1 MKTLLEL
8 NSKWYWRFIKVI
20 WFLFYILIF
29 IWSSIVISYYFSHYN
44 PDKLENAK
52 NIIITNA
59 KITEQLEKIQK
70 ELPWKD
76 LKLADL
82 KKIIKSE
89 YLNNINSIAINYVM
103 IKNLWKN
110 LNQIQVC
117 WIDRSLWCS
126 WDPVWTYIIDSIN
139 DEKNNFIITIAND
152 TYFEAKNTFDEY
164 YNIENKAISWIND
177 LINKESNRSW
187 SSFYDF
193 DNKYWTN
200 INNIIGE
207 EYEYRSLLDYIKIIS
222 SILWVL
228 LWIFVFNF
236 ILLRVIYY
244 IVLWQFFP
252 KKYE

>member
-1 MKTLLEL
+1 MKTLSEL
-8 NSKWYWRFIKVI
+8 NSKWYWRLLKVI

-29 IWSSIVISYYFSHYN
+29 IWSSIGISYYFSHYN

-52 NIIITNA
+52 NIIIENA
-59 KITEQLEKIQK
+59 KITEKLEKIEK
-70 ELPWKD
+70 EFPWND

-89 YLNNINSIAINYVM
+89 YLNNINSIAVSYVM

-117 WIDRSLWCS
+117 WIDISLWCS
-126 WDPVWTYIIDSIN
+126 WNPVWTYIIDSIN
-139 DEKNNFIITIAND
+139 DEKYNFIITISND

-177 LINKESNRSW
+177 LLNKESNRAW

-222 SILWVL
+222 SILWIL

-244 IVLWQFFP
+244 IVLWKFFP
-252 KKYE
+252 KESE